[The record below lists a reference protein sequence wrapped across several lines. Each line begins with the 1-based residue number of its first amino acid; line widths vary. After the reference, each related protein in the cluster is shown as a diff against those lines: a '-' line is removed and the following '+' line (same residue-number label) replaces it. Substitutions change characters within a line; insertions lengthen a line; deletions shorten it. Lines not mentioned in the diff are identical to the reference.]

1 MPPLR
6 LTGKSGTRTAPK
18 RKPAAKTAAPPA
30 RKRKPAAKQAPKRK
44 PAAKQ
49 APQAQ
54 AASTNGGSRGPKLPE
69 GWTKS
74 DFNKV
79 VKEMQKT
86 RATREAAQ
94 EKLSESKRA
103 ANALALEMISEGI
116 QMSVVSTELDLSRQW
131 LYNLMENLYEEYG
144 YSEPV
149 KTERQQAAAKPAARK
164 RAAKPAATKKPA
176 AKKRPAAKAAA
187 KSAPARKRP
196 AAKKAPARKR
206 PAGGGTVRRI
216 SA

>member
-1 MPPLR
+1 MPTLK
-6 LTGKSGTRTAPK
+6 LSGTRPSSKPAPSRK

-30 RKRKPAAKQAPKRK
+30 RKRKPAAKQTPKRK

-69 GWTKS
+69 GWTKQ
-74 DFNKV
+74 DFNKL
-79 VKEMQKT
+79 VKDMQ
-86 RATREAAQ
+86 RAKAARDKAEAEVA
-94 EKLSESKRA
+94 EAKRA
-103 ANALALEMISEGI
+103 ANAMALYSLDEEI
-116 QMSVVSTELDLSRQW
+116 QMSVVARELDLSRQW
-131 LYNLMENLYEEYG
+131 LYTLLKDREEG
-144 YSEPV
+144 RIDDEARPIEGA
-149 KTERQQAAAKPAARK
+149 KPKPAAK
-164 RAAKPAATKKPA
+164 RSAKQAAKKPA

-206 PAGGGTVRRI
+206 PAGGGRVRMAR
-216 SA
+216 